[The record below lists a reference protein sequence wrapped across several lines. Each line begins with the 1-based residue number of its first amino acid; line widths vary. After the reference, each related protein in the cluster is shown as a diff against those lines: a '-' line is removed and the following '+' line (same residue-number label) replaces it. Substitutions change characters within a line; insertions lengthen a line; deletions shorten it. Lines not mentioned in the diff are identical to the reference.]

1 MGVTRSYH
9 NREEYVLLNL
19 LRLPT
24 LEDSSTGEGL
34 RGAIA
39 FAGLLLL
46 RRSKESTRTI
56 DPARLILVDSAD
68 DELEEGGV
76 GD

>member
-1 MGVTRSYH
+1 MGVTRCYH

-24 LEDSSTGEGL
+24 LKDSSTGEGL
-34 RGAIA
+34 RGDIA
-39 FAGLLLL
+39 FADLLPLK
-46 RRSKESTRTI
+46 RSKESTRTI

-68 DELEEGGV
+68 DEVEEGGV